1 MVKFDHVNKTAKLSL
16 RAQKLLPILRKP
28 EDDGVKDLDS
38 LWRPEYAAY
47 MIEGTPGMLKSGVM
61 SNFVSF
67 MAL

>member
-47 MIEGTPGMLKSGVM
+47 MIEGTPGML
-61 SNFVSF
+61 
-67 MAL
+67 